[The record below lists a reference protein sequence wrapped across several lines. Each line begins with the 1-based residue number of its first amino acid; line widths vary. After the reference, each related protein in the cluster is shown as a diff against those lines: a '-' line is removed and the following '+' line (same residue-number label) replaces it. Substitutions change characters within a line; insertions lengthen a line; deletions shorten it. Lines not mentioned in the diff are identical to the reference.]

1 MVLRKGPVR
10 KEVLFAI
17 GSFSMLI
24 SIVLGRFSGV
34 NPVIDFLAGIFTGM
48 SLSLN
53 LGFLVRWRIERN
65 ARLNPNTSI

>member
-1 MVLRKGPVR
+1 MALRKYPVR